1 MSTAN
6 SRKLQYAGEYSLER
20 LELITINGKFDL
32 TKNYLQLDLFE
43 DLFSS
48 GITGSLVITDTN
60 NLIVNSPLVGQE
72 YLRLKISS
80 PGISNADAIDFS
92 ENVLSVYSIGIQ
104 EDNSKGSQ
112 IIELRLITPESLTNQ
127 RVRVSKSYSD
137 TTDRIVE
144 DILTGT
150 NFINTKKNI
159 FIEPTKGNR
168 RIVVPNMHPF
178 NIINNL
184 ASESES
190 VVNPSNYHLFFENA
204 QGYHFK
210 SLINLFRQNTKG
222 EYNTGDVGTI
232 NQKTQEVDDFNRV
245 IAFQRT
251 GSTNMLTNIMSG
263 MLSSR
268 LTTHDIYNK
277 TYSSYFHDYSFDTD
291 IPRMEKNPIYSSKP
305 IDDLGRSIG
314 QFYDS
319 KIHLN
324 SRSGTTINKSFS
336 RGESDDDKNSEG
348 VSSSLTTGSGLLKRK
363 SKYAEMIGA
372 INYNIKVVGHTQ
384 MRVGQMINFTISTV
398 GNDHG
403 KGASNDLISG
413 KFLIEKLRHTF
424 YRAPTVFHQ
433 VNMSI
438 TKDSFNDSLPEG
450 DIVQPTRRSKFVTRT
465 TGGDDYGAF

>member
-184 ASESES
+184 ASGIS
-190 VVNPSNYHLFFENA
+190 F
-204 QGYHFK
+204 Q
-210 SLINLFRQNTKG
+210 I
-222 EYNTGDVGTI
+222 
-232 NQKTQEVDDFNRV
+232 FNKFV
-245 IAFQRT
+245 
-251 GSTNMLTNIMSG
+251 
-263 MLSSR
+263 
-268 LTTHDIYNK
+268 
-277 TYSSYFHDYSFDTD
+277 
-291 IPRMEKNPIYSSKP
+291 SSK
-305 IDDLGRSIG
+305 
-314 QFYDS
+314 
-319 KIHLN
+319 H
-324 SRSGTTINKSFS
+324 
-336 RGESDDDKNSEG
+336 
-348 VSSSLTTGSGLLKRK
+348 
-363 SKYAEMIGA
+363 
-372 INYNIKVVGHTQ
+372 
-384 MRVGQMINFTISTV
+384 
-398 GNDHG
+398 
-403 KGASNDLISG
+403 KG
-413 KFLIEKLRHTF
+413 
-424 YRAPTVFHQ
+424 
-433 VNMSI
+433 
-438 TKDSFNDSLPEG
+438 
-450 DIVQPTRRSKFVTRT
+450 
-465 TGGDDYGAF
+465 

>member
-168 RIVVPNMHPF
+168 RIVVPNMHP
-178 NIINNL
+178 
-184 ASESES
+184 
-190 VVNPSNYHLFFENA
+190 
-204 QGYHFK
+204 
-210 SLINLFRQNTKG
+210 
-222 EYNTGDVGTI
+222 
-232 NQKTQEVDDFNRV
+232 
-245 IAFQRT
+245 
-251 GSTNMLTNIMSG
+251 LT
-263 MLSSR
+263 
-268 LTTHDIYNK
+268 
-277 TYSSYFHDYSFDTD
+277 
-291 IPRMEKNPIYSSKP
+291 
-305 IDDLGRSIG
+305 
-314 QFYDS
+314 
-319 KIHLN
+319 
-324 SRSGTTINKSFS
+324 
-336 RGESDDDKNSEG
+336 
-348 VSSSLTTGSGLLKRK
+348 
-363 SKYAEMIGA
+363 
-372 INYNIKVVGHTQ
+372 
-384 MRVGQMINFTISTV
+384 
-398 GNDHG
+398 
-403 KGASNDLISG
+403 
-413 KFLIEKLRHTF
+413 
-424 YRAPTVFHQ
+424 
-433 VNMSI
+433 
-438 TKDSFNDSLPEG
+438 
-450 DIVQPTRRSKFVTRT
+450 
-465 TGGDDYGAF
+465 